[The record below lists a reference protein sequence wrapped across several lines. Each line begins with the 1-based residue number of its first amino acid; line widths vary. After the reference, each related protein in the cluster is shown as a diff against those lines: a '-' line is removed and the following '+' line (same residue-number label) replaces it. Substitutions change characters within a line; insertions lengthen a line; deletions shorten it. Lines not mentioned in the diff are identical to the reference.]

1 MPRFSSAS
9 TTLLDLPEW
18 VPTHARHYLAH
29 TELGLSIRSVARE
42 AGVAAST
49 VMRQIRKLE
58 TERDDPLIDEALDTL
73 RTRFTS
79 SSPAEQD
86 VIPMSAHPRTLLKT
100 ESAKIEREARRILRR
115 LCETDAVLAVSPEME
130 KAVVLRMTDGVP
142 RRIAVVDRGIA
153 QAFALQDWVKCRS
166 AGKVAQ
172 YEITHAGR
180 CALKRLLAEDA
191 KRKSG
196 LDTPEVAAF
205 AEQHRAWDEK
215 PVLASEAG
223 ETARLR
229 YNLAESPML
238 SLARRRDKDGSPFL
252 TDEMVSAGERL
263 REDFELAQMGPRT
276 TQNWEKFL
284 TTSDRSGF
292 QPSSDHGGGSER
304 ARDRVHAALQEL
316 GPGLG
321 DVVLRCCCF
330 LEGLEAAEKRMGWSA
345 RSGKIVLRI
354 ALQRLSEYYKRVHGQ
369 GGGLIG

>member
-1 MPRFSSAS
+1 MSSFSSAP
-9 TTLLDLPEW
+9 TTLLDLPDW

-42 AGVAAST
+42 AGCAAST

-73 RTRFTS
+73 RTHFTL
-79 SSPAEQD
+79 PNQAEKD
-86 VIPMSAHPRTLLKT
+86 VISMSAHPRTLLKT
-100 ESAKIEREARRILRR
+100 ETAKIEREARRILRR

-180 CALKRLLAEDA
+180 CALKRLLSEDA
-191 KRKSG
+191 KRKTGADS
-196 LDTPEVAAF
+196 PEVAGF
-205 AEQHRAWDEK
+205 AEQHRSWGERQ
-215 PVLASEAG
+215 VSASEPG
-223 ETARLR
+223 ETARMR

-238 SLARRRDKDGSPFL
+238 SLARRRDKDGTPFL

-284 TTSDRSGF
+284 TTSDRGAF
-292 QPSSDHGGGSER
+292 QPSTAQGGGSER
-304 ARDRVHAALQEL
+304 AKDRVHDALQEL

-354 ALQRLSEYYKRVHGQ
+354 ALQRLSEYYRRIHGQ